1 MLHVSIDFTFRNLF
15 SLLDMHTRREINYF
29 TNDKNEAQK
38 NAGYC
43 LVLFCFALLLLFP
56 FSAHL
61 LNATPALLCLPTL
74 GLVLGTSQL
83 AVSFLFLWSAQ
94 VVKVLW
100 EDRSKAKRWR
110 ERKHQIL
117 CLWLWCPLF
126 LLGTAVT
133 PPSQSEHLR
142 MQQHLRLQ
150 SNKIE

>member
-43 LVLFCFALLLLFP
+43 LVLFCFALLLLSP
-56 FSAHL
+56 FSVHL

-83 AVSFLFLWSAQ
+83 AVSFLFLQSA
-94 VVKVLW
+94 
-100 EDRSKAKRWR
+100 
-110 ERKHQIL
+110 
-117 CLWLWCPLF
+117 
-126 LLGTAVT
+126 
-133 PPSQSEHLR
+133 
-142 MQQHLRLQ
+142 
-150 SNKIE
+150 